1 MTICIEHTLSNL
13 KLLNMV
19 DLGYLPFICENR
31 KFSLS
36 LSLSLCTLLDSE
48 AFWSFF
54 YFWFGFLRAQVSYG
68 NCERTET

>member
-19 DLGYLPFICENR
+19 DLGSYHLYAKTGNF
-31 KFSLS
+31 

-54 YFWFGFLRAQVSYG
+54 YFWFGFLCAQVSYG